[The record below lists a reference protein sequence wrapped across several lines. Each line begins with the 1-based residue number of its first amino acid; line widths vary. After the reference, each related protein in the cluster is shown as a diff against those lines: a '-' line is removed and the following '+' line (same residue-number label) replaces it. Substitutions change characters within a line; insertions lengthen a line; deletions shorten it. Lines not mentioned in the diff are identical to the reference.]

1 MADKKYI
8 DRPPRIEPELPSGV
22 HEIPNPPDVEVNP
35 GAILA
40 QAALP
45 MIMIF
50 GYILVSMFGQST
62 SMLMMIPMAL
72 SVVASVALAV
82 YTNRQ
87 DKVRRE
93 QLKETYQRKI
103 SELRRQMESEQE
115 QQRIYYYYNYP
126 NPDVSLAIAEDLN
139 REDPL
144 QREDI
149 RSGTRL
155 WERRPSDH
163 DFLNLRLGISSRPS
177 SVVYKLSDT
186 EKVENPLAR
195 EATRLAESSRLLFD
209 VPVTIPLYYQIDE
222 KEQKKVKEKTKESE
236 ESDEASKEAKEVS
249 IRHSI
254 GIAGDSE
261 EIVHSYLRTMLVDY
275 TTFQSPQDTILY
287 VAGTS
292 EMRKNWRWAYSLPHC
307 KEADKSETLCFE
319 SEEKPEENEV
329 DRMRLFWKNV
339 RTTLERRRM
348 RLQDKESGVDV
359 KLPFMLVVVD
369 VQTPA
374 PEWSILKDLEGEA
387 TISTILLD
395 GQQLGAGIIFV
406 VPDRRKVPSR
416 CQAIIEVGIDPVDNE
431 SAIFRYAETGFNTVR
446 YVGSTKLVST
456 QDQAR
461 TYSKALEPVDIRR
474 GYGSSLASTV
484 TLLEMLN
491 VTSIDQLQEMA
502 AENWKRSMTPD
513 LADWL
518 YTAVGLLSGNEP
530 RTLTFSAKAD
540 GVHGLIAGSTG
551 SGKSELLM
559 TLIIGMALNFNPDVL
574 NFVLIDYKGGSAFE
588 PFKKLPHKVDIVTN
602 LDQSATARVFASIIA
617 ELDRRQKL
625 NTYTNSKDIVHYRK
639 KGLNLEP
646 GRPPYPHLF
655 IIIDEFA
662 EMISGN
668 AEYKAQLESITRLGR
683 ALGVTLIL
691 AAQRPVG
698 VTDQMRANIKFRIC
712 LRVETPD
719 DSRELLRRADAAF
732 LPPGIPGRG
741 YLQVGNE
748 NIELIQTAYTGG
760 DYKGPQEENVTPNVI
775 WLDRGKK
782 SAAQKGVEPPKLYDV
797 IVDMLANLATTE
809 SRPQWRPWPEFLPSQ
824 TSKNFLSLETP
835 LDTAYMTDEDIE
847 MLRQTDSA
855 GIAGMSLN
863 EKAVT
868 FWKDDFKWDGLQWGK
883 NNMRPLIGMVDNPY
897 QASQKPLMVN
907 FPNGHAAL
915 FGSSGRGKTTFI
927 KTIITSLVLTHSP
940 DDLQIYILDFGG
952 RVLNIFLDLPH
963 VGAIIT
969 SEEEERVMR
978 VLRKINDIIES
989 RQVLFSELRVNSLE
1003 SYNLNHP
1010 DKKLPA
1016 ILVVLDNFAEFRE
1029 YYDALMS
1036 PFISLVRDS
1045 RAYGVHFL
1053 VTADVANA
1061 LTNKLFNLFTERFT
1075 LKLSDPSEYADIVG
1089 RGVPADL
1096 SSVPG
1101 RGYVRMGNIPLE
1113 FQTALSFNPEEN
1125 DLDGLGKLNKM
1136 GLKMKELWN
1145 DNWKGEKPS
1154 TIETLQ
1160 LRISLE
1166 RLMPEVTWP
1175 AGNRLN
1181 ALMGIDDRSLEP
1193 AFIDIER
1200 QGPHIVVLGQPFSGK
1215 TTTLQT
1221 MIVSL
1226 ASNYSP
1232 DTVGIVLID
1241 YSRKLWKGMDHS
1253 LKELPHILD
1262 TIDEIDQLDDLL
1274 ENVREEC
1281 LDFEKNPRRR
1291 KILLVIDNY
1300 DSFSDESSR
1309 KKMNFFEEF
1318 AGLVRKYQTEGVY
1331 VIAAGSISMM
1341 NASDDLR
1348 KVITAPNFGIALKS
1362 ADAVNRLNGRFP
1374 RSLNEVEL
1382 PMGRAFI
1389 VRSGITTML
1398 QIATPHS
1405 SDDDMEGSV
1414 DHWVEKINQK
1424 YAGKQAKWMRV
1435 PKPKEDKKEESSDSS
1450 LSYVSSQVD
1459 LSQYNMDEVKQK
1471 IRDAGMDEDMMK
1483 ILSDHDLVETAKTLG
1498 LFDEV
1503 QGEKPEATAPAAV
1516 DSSTEQTKKPPA
1528 GKATAK
1534 SSKKPAEKPSEKI
1547 TDSVEETT
1555 TKTTAE
1561 QATATEPAT
1570 KESPEKPE
1578 KAASESTSSDSL
1590 ETPAEELPDEGK
1602 DKPEE

>member
-22 HEIPNPPDVEVNP
+22 IEIPNPPDIAVNP

-50 GYILVSMFGQST
+50 GYILVSMFGQSS

-87 DKVRRE
+87 DKKRRE
-93 QLKETYQRKI
+93 QLKETYQRRI

-126 NPDVSLAIAEDLN
+126 NPDISLAIAEDLT
-139 REDPL
+139 REDPM

-155 WERRPSDH
+155 WERRPTDH

-177 SVVYKLSDT
+177 SVVYKMSDT
-186 EKVENPLAR
+186 EAVENPLTR

-209 VPVTIPLYYQIDE
+209 VPVTIPMYYQIDE
-222 KEQKKVKEKTKESE
+222 KEQNKVKEKTKESE
-236 ESDEASKEAKEVS
+236 ESDDASQEAKEVT

-275 TTFQSPQDTILY
+275 TTFQSPQDTMLY

-319 SEEKPEENEV
+319 SEKKPEENEV

-369 VQTPA
+369 VQTAA
-374 PEWSILKDLEGEA
+374 PDWSILKDLEGEA

-406 VPDRRKVPSR
+406 VPDRKKVPSR
-416 CQAIIEVGIDPVDNE
+416 CQAIIEVGIDLVDQE

-446 YVGSTKLVST
+446 YVGATNLVST
-456 QDQAR
+456 QDLAR
-461 TYSKALEPVDIRR
+461 TYSKALEPMDIRR

-491 VTSIDQLQEMA
+491 ITSIDQLQELA
-502 AENWKRSMTPD
+502 AENWKRSMTPN

-518 YTAVGLLSGNEP
+518 FTAVGLLSGNEP

-559 TLIIGMALNFNPDVL
+559 TMIIGMALNFNPDVL

-748 NIELIQTAYTGG
+748 NVELIQTAYTGG
-760 DYKGPQEENVTPNVI
+760 DYKGPQEENVSPNVI
-775 WLDRGKK
+775 WVDRGKK

-824 TSKNFLSLETP
+824 SNKNFLTLETP
-835 LDTAYMTDEDIE
+835 LDTAYMTDDDID
-847 MLRQTDSA
+847 MLKHTDVA
-855 GIAGMSLN
+855 GVGGVALN
-863 EKAVT
+863 EKAIT
-868 FWKDDFKWDGLQWGK
+868 FWKEDFKWDNLLWGK
-883 NNMRPLIGMVDNPY
+883 TNMRPLIGMVDNPY
-897 QASQKPLMVN
+897 LASQKPLMIN
-907 FPNGHAAL
+907 FPNGHVAL
-915 FGSSGRGKTTFI
+915 FGASGRGKTTFI
-927 KTIITSLVLTHSP
+927 RTVITALVLTHSP
-940 DDLQIYILDFGG
+940 DDLHIYILDFGG
-952 RVLNIFLDLPH
+952 RALNIFLDLPH

-969 SEEEERVMR
+969 SEEEERVSR
-978 VLRKINDIIES
+978 VLRKVNEIVES

-1003 SYNLNHP
+1003 SYNHNHP
-1010 DKKLPA
+1010 DKRLPA
-1016 ILVVLDNFAEFRE
+1016 ILVVLDNFSEFRE
-1029 YYDALMS
+1029 YYDGLMS

-1053 VTADVANA
+1053 VTADVANS
-1061 LTNKLFNLFTERFT
+1061 LTNKLFNLFAERFT
-1075 LKLSDPSEYADIVG
+1075 LKLSDSSEYADIVG

-1101 RGYVRMGNIPLE
+1101 RGYVRVGNMPLE
-1113 FQTALSFNPEEN
+1113 FQTALSFDPEEN
-1125 DLDGLGKLNKM
+1125 DSDNLGKLNKM
-1136 GLKMKELWN
+1136 CLKMKELWN
-1145 DNWKGEKPS
+1145 DNWKREKPS

-1166 RLMPEVTWP
+1166 RLMQEITWP

-1181 ALMGIDDRSLEP
+1181 ALMGIDDRSLAP

-1232 DTVGIVLID
+1232 DALGIVLID
-1241 YSRKLWKGMDHS
+1241 YSRKLWKGSEHS

-1262 TIDEIDQLDDLL
+1262 TIEDIDQLDDLL

-1281 LDFEKNPRRR
+1281 LDFEKHPRRR

-1309 KKMNFFEEF
+1309 KKMDFFEVF
-1318 AGLVRKYQTEGVY
+1318 SGLVRKYQTEGVY
-1331 VIAAGSISMM
+1331 VIAAGSIAMM

-1374 RSLNEVEL
+1374 RSLNDVEL
-1382 PMGRAFI
+1382 PMGRSFI

-1398 QIATPHS
+1398 QIATPHT

-1424 YAGKQAKWMRV
+1424 FAGKQAKWMRI
-1435 PKPKEDKKEESSDSS
+1435 PKPKEKKEQ
-1450 LSYVSSQVD
+1450 VSGSTSQTYTPTSVD
-1459 LSQYNMDEVKQK
+1459 VSQYNIEEVKQK
-1471 IRDAGMDEDMMK
+1471 IRDAGMDEDMIK
-1483 ILSDHDLVETAKTLG
+1483 ILSDSDLIETAKTLG

-1503 QGEKPEATAPAAV
+1503 KEEASEKVTEKVPEKSTKATTKKGAKGASKDSSELEPEISTELESKTTTSDASETPTEAVPDEGEEKPE
-1516 DSSTEQTKKPPA
+1516 E
-1528 GKATAK
+1528 
-1534 SSKKPAEKPSEKI
+1534 
-1547 TDSVEETT
+1547 
-1555 TKTTAE
+1555 
-1561 QATATEPAT
+1561 
-1570 KESPEKPE
+1570 
-1578 KAASESTSSDSL
+1578 
-1590 ETPAEELPDEGK
+1590 
-1602 DKPEE
+1602 